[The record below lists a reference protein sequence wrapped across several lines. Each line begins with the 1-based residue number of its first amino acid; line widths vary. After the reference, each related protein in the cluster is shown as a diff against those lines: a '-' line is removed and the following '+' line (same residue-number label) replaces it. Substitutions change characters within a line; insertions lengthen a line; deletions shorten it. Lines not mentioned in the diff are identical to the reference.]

1 MRIEKAHLIELGLSD
16 TWQYFVSAFNATEA
30 LRVYRLIEEELL
42 KKKSDNFKDI
52 VNGIKELPEVERKA
66 FPPGDFCPIGE
77 VNVSLSFLY
86 NLNTGNFFQAA
97 SNFFDYLSQIINL
110 VYLDESKRID
120 KVDFGKLIRKKDS
133 ISSSGIV
140 TLITDIA
147 ESENYQFI
155 CDYNN
160 TVKHNHGINTT
171 IYTSCETLEMS
182 GKVAAF
188 SKEIQGIE
196 RKHDSAV
203 TSEKMKEAHQFV
215 SDAFESF
222 TNEFAAIYNG
232 QKG

>member
-1 MRIEKAHLIELGLSD
+1 MRIDKSRLIELGLVD

-30 LRVYRLIEEELL
+30 LRVYRLVEEELL
-42 KKKSDNFKDI
+42 KKKSSNFKDI
-52 VNGIKELPEVERKA
+52 VNGIKELPEAERKT
-66 FPPGDFCPIGE
+66 FPPGDFCTIGE

-110 VYLDESKRID
+110 IYLDESKRID
-120 KVDFGKLIRKKDS
+120 KVDFGKLLRKKDS
-133 ISSSGIV
+133 ITSSGIV

-147 ESENYQFI
+147 ESEKYKFI

-171 IYTSCETLEMS
+171 IYTSCETLGMS

-188 SKEIQGIE
+188 SKEVQGIE
-196 RKHDSAV
+196 RKHDSSV
-203 TSEKMKEAHQFV
+203 TSEKMDEIHQFV
-215 SDAFESF
+215 SDTFESF

>member
-1 MRIEKAHLIELGLSD
+1 MKIDKNRLIELGLGD

-42 KKKSDNFKDI
+42 KKKSGNFKDI
-52 VNGIKELPEVERKA
+52 LNGIKELSEAEWKT
-66 FPPGDFCPIGE
+66 FPPGDFCIIGE

-110 VYLDESKRID
+110 IYLDDSKRINN
-120 KVDFGKLIRKKDS
+120 VDFGKLIQKKN
-133 ISSSGIV
+133 
-140 TLITDIA
+140 TLSNSEIAAMVTDIA
-147 ESENYQFI
+147 ENENYKFI

-171 IYTSCETLEMS
+171 IYTSSETLEMS
-182 GKVAAF
+182 GMVAAF
-188 SKEIQGIE
+188 SKEVRGVE
-196 RKHDSAV
+196 RKYDSAV
-203 TSEKMKEAHQFV
+203 TSEKMKVIHQFV
-215 SDAFESF
+215 ADAFESF

-232 QKG
+232 QKR